1 MKTFKALGY
10 CIIAFAVF
18 NVSMFTTSFIID
30 KENENEPSISNVRET
45 SENSTTKEEIQ
56 TNEIKSRTEDTKT
69 ATEKTT
75 NSKSN
80 ESTQEEVTY
89 QAPTFTPANTEEY
102 TVNEYM
108 GYDNNLN
115 GDSYYI
121 TRNSDGMKGVLTI
134 DSQANMQWYYFN
146 AEGIHTN

>member
-30 KENENEPSISNVRET
+30 KGYENEQIT
-45 SENSTTKEEIQ
+45 SETTQQSEVGSTTQETQ
-56 TNEIKSRTEDTKT
+56 TTTTETLY
-69 ATEKTT
+69 
-75 NSKSN
+75 SN

-89 QAPTFTPANTEEY
+89 QAPTFTPANTDEY
-102 TVNEYM
+102 TVNKYM
-108 GYDNNLN
+108 GYDPNLN
-115 GDSYYI
+115 GDSYSI
-121 TRNSDGMKGVLTI
+121 TRNSDDMKGVLTI
-134 DSQANMQWYYFN
+134 DSQANMQWYYFD